1 MTVEI
6 WSDVMCP
13 FCYLGKRNFEAA
25 VKQFSGED
33 QVKTEWK
40 SFQLNPALG
49 TEGMSTLAYL
59 SEMRGMQEAQVRAS
73 FEGIRSAGE
82 EKGIVFNFDRAV
94 IVNTA
99 AAHRL
104 IQLAKEKGKGDEAEE
119 LLFKAHF
126 TDGKNVS
133 DPEVLQEIG
142 EELGLSAAEA
152 ESAQT
157 DPRYGQ
163 GLDRDLYEARQ
174 IGVRGVPFFVFDG
187 KYAVSGAQ
195 PSEVFLQT
203 LDRVMKEERAAGEP
217 PEGES
222 CDTDGKCN

>member
-13 FCYLGKRNFEAA
+13 FCYLGKRNFETAL
-25 VKQFSGED
+25 KQWPGTEK
-33 QVKTEWK
+33 VETEWK

-59 SEMRGMQEAQVRAS
+59 SQMRGMQEEQVRAS
-73 FEGIRSAGE
+73 FEGIRLAGA
-82 EKGIVFNFDRAV
+82 EKGLVFNFDKAV
-94 IVNTA
+94 LVNTA

-126 TDGKNVS
+126 TDGRNVA
-133 DPEVLQEIG
+133 DPGVLTEIG
-142 EELGLSAAEA
+142 GELGLSAAEI

-157 DPRYGQ
+157 DPRYQ
-163 GLDRDLYEARQ
+163 EGLDKDLYEARQ
-174 IGVRGVPFFVFDG
+174 IGVRGVPFFVFDR

-195 PSEVFLQT
+195 PVEVFLQT
-203 LDRVMKEERAAGEP
+203 LEKVKAEAESES
-217 PEGES
+217 PEGNS
-222 CDTDGKCN
+222 CTTDGNCN

>member
-1 MTVEI
+1 
-6 WSDVMCP
+6 MCP

-25 VKQFSGED
+25 VQQFSGKN

-49 TEGMSTLAYL
+49 TGGVSTFDYL
-59 SEMRGMQEAQVRAS
+59 SEMRGMQEEQVRAS
-73 FEGIRSAGE
+73 SEGIRSAGE
-82 EKGIVFNFDRAV
+82 EKGIVFDFDRAL
-94 IVNTA
+94 IVNTG

-104 IQLAKEKGKGDEAEE
+104 IQLAKLKGKGDEAEE

-133 DPEVLQEIG
+133 DPEVLIGIG
-142 EELGLSAAEA
+142 EELGWSAEETA
-152 ESAQT
+152 SAQT
-157 DPRYGQ
+157 DPKYAE

-203 LDRVMKEERAAGEP
+203 LERLQEEGNAS
-217 PEGES
+217 GES
-222 CDTDGKCN
+222 GEGGSCEVNGECN

>member
-25 VKQFSGED
+25 IEQFTGKEK
-33 QVKTEWK
+33 VEVEWK

-59 SEMRGMQEAQVRAS
+59 SQMRGMQEEQVRAS
-73 FEGIRSAGE
+73 FEGIRLAGA
-82 EKGIVFNFDRAV
+82 EKGLTFHFDKTV
-94 IVNTA
+94 VTNTA

-104 IQLAKEKGKGDEAEE
+104 IQLAKAKGKGDEAEE

-126 TDGKNVS
+126 TDGLNVS
-133 DPEVLQEIG
+133 DPQVLAG
-142 EELGLSAAEA
+142 VGKELGLSAAEV
-152 ESAQT
+152 ESAQE
-157 DPRYGQ
+157 DPRYQ
-163 GLDRDLYEARQ
+163 EGLDKDLYEARQ
-174 IGVRGVPFFVFDG
+174 IGVRGVPFFVFDR

-195 PSEVFLQT
+195 PVEVFLQT
-203 LDRVMKEERAAGEP
+203 LERSEAESES
-217 PEGES
+217 PEGNS
-222 CDTDGKCN
+222 CTVDGNCN